1 MDNINYTLN
10 ELNKKR
16 QYRKIP
22 QIQRKNS
29 GKIIIDGI
37 EYVNLASNDYLGIST
52 NRDLQKEFL
61 EKCNSNLPL
70 FSSASARLLTGSSP
84 EFSQLEETLAKLFN
98 KEACLIFNTGYQC
111 NLGVISALIGRE
123 DVVFS
128 DKLNHASI
136 IDGMKLSEG
145 SFFRYKHNDY
155 EHLESILKNL
165 HWMSARMDFILV
177 PPQNSSIVP

>member
-52 NRDLQKEFL
+52 NRDLQNEFL
-61 EKCNSNLPL
+61 E
-70 FSSASARLLTGSSP
+70 
-84 EFSQLEETLAKLFN
+84 
-98 KEACLIFNTGYQC
+98 
-111 NLGVISALIGRE
+111 
-123 DVVFS
+123 
-128 DKLNHASI
+128 
-136 IDGMKLSEG
+136 
-145 SFFRYKHNDY
+145 
-155 EHLESILKNL
+155 
-165 HWMSARMDFILV
+165 
-177 PPQNSSIVP
+177 